1 MRIGCVQN
9 SCDCTRSF
17 SRSGKVWRGLVSWRD
32 NNVHL
37 WGSTRHCYISKE
49 DMASTFLL
57 VARLSLD
64 RRLFEAC
71 WAPLGQ
77 IMEEIIGWLDVPRI
91 HLIMEW
97 IHGEGGGVLFEH
109 SERPVRLAGL
119 MGKGRLGQ
127 LAAKIVL
134 DCAIF
139 PPITTEVGGRRAMS
153 EGDDYEFIAA
163 LNALLLEQYPAA
175 RLDGREVV
183 SLHAILRM
191 ASCRLYY
198 TFLDSE
204 YGREI
209 EALLT
214 SCSALRSAIPTL
226 HYQVFIAAKD
236 LLAKMEAY
244 LRSFLVRSRHNRGY
258 LGRQATLAVADV
270 TKPLY

>member
-1 MRIGCVQN
+1 MQN
-9 SCDCTRSF
+9 FCDCTRS
-17 SRSGKVWRGLVSWRD
+17 SSPSGKAQRGLISWLD
-32 NNVHL
+32 NVGF
-37 WGSTRHCYISKE
+37 WSSTRHCYISKE
-49 DMASTFLL
+49 DMASAFLL

-64 RRLFEAC
+64 CRLFEAC
-71 WAPLGQ
+71 WAPLER

-97 IHGEGGGVLFEH
+97 IHGEGGRMLFENA
-109 SERPVRLAGL
+109 ERPVRLAGL
-119 MGKGRLGQ
+119 MGKSRLGQ

-139 PPITTEVGGRRAMS
+139 PPAPSAEGGKRAMS
-153 EGDDYEFIAA
+153 EGDDYEFIVA
-163 LNALLLEQYPAA
+163 LNTLLLDKYPAA
-175 RLDGREVV
+175 RLDGQEVV

-209 EALLT
+209 EGLLA
-214 SCSALRSAIPTL
+214 SCNALRSAIPTL
-226 HYQVFIAAKD
+226 HYQVFIVAKD

-244 LRSFLVRSRHNRGY
+244 LRSFLIRSRHNRGY
-258 LGRQATLAVADV
+258 LGRQTTLA
-270 TKPLY
+270 